1 MKDKQLPELLAPAG
15 GMESLIAAVRCGA
28 DAVYIGAKQFS
39 ARHSAEN
46 FTLDTL
52 REAVTLCHTAGIRL
66 YLAVN
71 TLLTAR
77 EFANLDSLALQMAE
91 LGIDGCIVQDQG
103 VVSYLKARVPQLPLH
118 ASTQMTIHTAE
129 GIAAAKEMGLC
140 RVVLARECSA
150 KRIAALTAFAHEMD
164 METEVFVHGAHCMSV
179 SGQCW
184 LSAAMGGRS
193 ANRGRCAQP
202 CRLPFTANADASACA
217 LSLKDMSLI
226 DHVQKLADMGV
237 DSLKIEGRMKRPEYV
252 AATVRAYRQAL
263 EGTQPDVKS
272 LQAVFSRSGFTDG
285 YFTDHRV
292 KMFGVRRKE
301 DVLAANTVLASL
313 REIYRK
319 PRKCAA
325 LHGHFTL
332 QSNQTAVLA
341 VYDDMGHCATVLGA
355 VPQMAQNRQS
365 DVKSLRRQMEK
376 LGDTMYDLGTVTA
389 EIGEG
394 LMLPVAA
401 VNAMRRDAV
410 AALDAARCA
419 AATPQ
424 YTIAPPLQ
432 YARNPHQAAQPQLWL
447 SIRKLSQ
454 LNMLHDAALSID
466 RLLLPLQ
473 LAKAYAKQPLLP
485 IAQCILISPRWW
497 NDAASI
503 RTMLCD
509 AKSLGFTH
517 LACGNVG
524 DVQLGRSLGL
534 TLHGTLGYHITN
546 PFAADMA
553 SDMGLADG
561 LLSPELSP
569 QTAAQISS
577 TLPLGI
583 YAYGKLPLMLVRNCP
598 IQAQIGCKQCKHQL
612 KDRKGQLL
620 FTDCTRIT
628 QSPDYAELF
637 NSAVV
642 WLADKQSQYQGA
654 AYQLLAMTDE
664 SPKRVKEVVL
674 AFAGAAD
681 IPPPARFTR
690 GLHLV
695 DDDANPEHERNHQE

>member
-1 MKDKQLPELLAPAG
+1 MRNKQLPELLAPAG

-46 FTLDTL
+46 FTADSL
-52 REAVTLCHTAGIRL
+52 REAVTLCHTAGVRL

-71 TLLTAR
+71 TLLTAQ
-77 EFANLDSLALQMAE
+77 EFAQLDLLALQVAE
-91 LGIDGCIVQDQG
+91 LGIDGCIVQDYG
-103 VVSYLKARVPQLPLH
+103 VVSYLRARVPQLPVH
-118 ASTQMTIHTAE
+118 ASTQMTIHTAQ

-140 RVVLARECSA
+140 RVVLARECAA
-150 KRIAALTAFAHEMD
+150 KRIADLTNIAHQMN

-202 CRLPFTANADASACA
+202 CRLPFTANTDACACA

-226 DHVQKLADMGV
+226 DHVQRLTAMGV
-237 DSLKIEGRMKRPEYV
+237 DSIKIEGRMKRPEYV

-263 EGTQPDVKS
+263 EGSQPDMEA

-285 YFTDHRV
+285 YFTDRRV

-301 DVLAANTVLASL
+301 DVLAANMVLASL
-313 REIYRK
+313 RETYRK
-319 PRKCAA
+319 PRKIAT

-332 QSNQTAVLA
+332 QSGQPAALTVH
-341 VYDDMGHCATVLGA
+341 DGMGHSATVSGA
-355 VPQMAQNRQS
+355 VPQMAHNRPGNTE
-365 DVKSLRRQMEK
+365 SLRRQLEK
-376 LGDTMYDLGTVTA
+376 LGDTIYDCGTVTA
-389 EIGEG
+389 DIGEG
-394 LMLPVAA
+394 LMLPAAA

-410 AALDAARCA
+410 AALDSARCT

-424 YTIAPPLQ
+424 YTVSTPPQPLTVSC
-432 YARNPHQAAQPQLWL
+432 NTAQPRLWL

-454 LNMLHDAALSID
+454 LDKLHDVASSIH

-473 LAKAYAKQPLLP
+473 FAQTYAEQPLLP
-485 IAQCILISPRWW
+485 LAQCILLPPRWC
-497 NDAASI
+497 NDETKI
-503 RTMLCD
+503 RAMLCD
-509 AKSLGFTH
+509 AKSLGFMH

-524 DVQLGRSLGL
+524 DVPLGRALAL

-546 PFAADMA
+546 RFAADMA

-561 LLSPELSP
+561 LLSPELPP
-569 QTAAQISS
+569 QNAAQIGGA
-577 TLPLGI
+577 LPLGI
-583 YAYGKLPLMLVRNCP
+583 YAYGRLPLMLMRNCP
-598 IQAQIGCKQCKHQL
+598 IQAQIGCKQCNHQL
-612 KDRKGQLL
+612 TDRKGQLL
-620 FTDCTRIT
+620 YTDCTRIT

-637 NSAVV
+637 NSATV
-642 WLADKQSQYQGA
+642 WLADRQNLCQGA

-664 SPKRVKEVVL
+664 SPQRVQEVVR
-674 AFAGAAD
+674 AYTGAAN
-681 IPPPARFTR
+681 ITPPARFTR
-690 GLHLV
+690 GLHLA
-695 DDDANPEHERNHQE
+695 DASEHERNRQG

>member
-1 MKDKQLPELLAPAG
+1 MNRQRPELLAPAG

-28 DAVYIGAKQFS
+28 NAVYIGAKQFS

-46 FTLDTL
+46 FTIDTL
-52 REAVTLCHTAGIRL
+52 REATTICHTAGVKL

-71 TLLTAR
+71 TLLTTR
-77 EFANLDSLALQMAE
+77 EFDQLDSLALQVAE
-91 LGIDGCIVQDQG
+91 LGIDGCIVQDYG

-118 ASTQMTIHTAE
+118 ASTQMTIHTAD
-129 GIAAAKEMGLC
+129 GIVAAKEMGLC

-150 KRIAALTAFAHEMD
+150 SHISKLTAIAHQMH

-202 CRLPFTANADASACA
+202 CRLPFTATHDASVCA

-226 DHVQKLADMGV
+226 DHVQKLTAMGV

-263 EGTQPDVKS
+263 DGILPDTES

-301 DVLAANTVLASL
+301 DVLAANTVLATL
-313 REIYRK
+313 RETYRK
-319 PRKCAA
+319 PRKLAT

-332 QSNQTAVLA
+332 QSNQPAMLT
-341 VYDDMGHCATVLGA
+341 VYDDAGHRATVSGIA
-355 VPQMAQNRQS
+355 PQPAQNHPS
-365 DVKSLRRQMEK
+365 DAESLCRQMKK
-376 LGDTMYDLGTVTA
+376 LGDTIYDLGTMTA
-389 EIGEG
+389 KVDKG
-394 LMLPVAA
+394 LMLPTAA

-424 YTIAPPLQ
+424 YTVAAPPQ
-432 YARNPHQAAQPQLWL
+432 YAKVFHRTTPPQLWL

-454 LNMLHDAALSID
+454 LDMLHDMTFSID

-485 IAQCILISPRWW
+485 IARCILIPPRWC
-497 NDAASI
+497 NDTASI
-503 RTMLCD
+503 HAMLCD
-509 AKSLGFTH
+509 AKALGFTH

-524 DVQLGRSLGL
+524 DVQLGKSLGL

-546 PFAADMA
+546 PFAANMA
-553 SDMGLADG
+553 LDMGLSDG
-561 LLSPELSP
+561 LLSPELPP
-569 QTAAQISS
+569 QTAAQIGS

-583 YAYGKLPLMLVRNCP
+583 YAYGKLPLMLMRNCP

-612 KDRKGQLL
+612 KDRMGQWL

-637 NSAVV
+637 NSVTV
-642 WLADKQSQYQGA
+642 WLADKQNLYQDA
-654 AYQLLAMTDE
+654 AYQLLAVTDE
-664 SPKRVKEVVL
+664 SPHRVKEVLL
-674 AFAGAAD
+674 AFTGTAG
-681 IPPPARFTR
+681 ITPPLRFTR

-695 DDDANPEHERNHQE
+695 NDGTDAKHERNRQI